1 MYLYIGMILL
11 LCVLLFVLS
20 MLFRKAKTEKICKMS
35 CPQKLQII
43 ENLVF
48 PFGYT
53 YIPKGDFFSSALEAW
68 QRRFGYAALYD
79 KSASHFHMV
88 FNALPVY
95 FDYDG
100 RTWLIEFWKGQYG
113 LHTGCEIGVYCSDRI
128 LRPAERSA
136 ELYHAVS
143 DEELLP
149 MSFVLKQNDTT
160 VAALSGIHWWLTAFC
175 PGVFSDPED
184 LTMETSITFPNLC
197 MAYAFRDALEKE
209 GYDVCICGLKICFT
223 FSDCKNCSFSCLQKC
238 YRRWIQWQNRLLC
251 RLFLWYTRP
260 FDTALDRIL
269 FLCESLPF
277 AFHKT
282 LQLHKSNRKIRRQL

>member
-100 RTWLIEFWKGQYG
+100 RTWLIEF
-113 LHTGCEIGVYCSDRI
+113 
-128 LRPAERSA
+128 
-136 ELYHAVS
+136 
-143 DEELLP
+143 
-149 MSFVLKQNDTT
+149 
-160 VAALSGIHWWLTAFC
+160 
-175 PGVFSDPED
+175 
-184 LTMETSITFPNLC
+184 
-197 MAYAFRDALEKE
+197 
-209 GYDVCICGLKICFT
+209 
-223 FSDCKNCSFSCLQKC
+223 
-238 YRRWIQWQNRLLC
+238 
-251 RLFLWYTRP
+251 
-260 FDTALDRIL
+260 
-269 FLCESLPF
+269 
-277 AFHKT
+277 
-282 LQLHKSNRKIRRQL
+282 

>member
-1 MYLYIGMILL
+1 
-11 LCVLLFVLS
+11 
-20 MLFRKAKTEKICKMS
+20 
-35 CPQKLQII
+35 
-43 ENLVF
+43 
-48 PFGYT
+48 
-53 YIPKGDFFSSALEAW
+53 
-68 QRRFGYAALYD
+68 
-79 KSASHFHMV
+79 
-88 FNALPVY
+88 
-95 FDYDG
+95 
-100 RTWLIEFWKGQYG
+100 
-113 LHTGCEIGVYCSDRI
+113 
-128 LRPAERSA
+128 
-136 ELYHAVS
+136 
-143 DEELLP
+143 